1 MLDDNEDNRRFAE
14 AVLER
19 FANPYIRHLWK
30 SISLNSVSKFTA
42 RVLPTVND
50 YIDKNNC
57 LPKPLVFSLA
67 CLIEYYKV
75 NDVTDSEYAVDYI
88 KNKDIKSILSNTN
101 LWGEDLSIM
110 LDLVNESLER
120 IHRDGIREAIK
131 WSMS

>member
-1 MLDDNEDNRRFAE
+1 MD
-14 AVLER
+14 R

-42 RVLPTVND
+42 RVLPPVND

-75 NDVTDSEYAVDYI
+75 NDVTDNEYAVNYI
-88 KNKDIKSILSNTN
+88 KNNGVDNILSNTN
-101 LWGEDLSIM
+101 LWGEDLST
-110 LDLVNESLER
+110 LSKLVNESLER